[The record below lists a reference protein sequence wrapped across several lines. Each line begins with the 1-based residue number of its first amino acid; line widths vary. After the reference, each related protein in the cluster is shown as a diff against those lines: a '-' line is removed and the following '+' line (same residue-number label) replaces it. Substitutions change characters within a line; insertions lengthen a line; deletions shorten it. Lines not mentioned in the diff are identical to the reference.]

1 VPKDFRLDNLKI
13 VVDCSHGAGYK
24 VAPRVLSELGAEIV
38 PIGCSPNGRNINDG
52 CGSTNPELLKLTV
65 KGVGADLGMALDGDG
80 DRVLMTDHQG
90 GLIDGDQLLFVLA
103 RARQA
108 NGGLD
113 GPVVGT
119 QMTNMGLER
128 ALRQLGIDFRRARVG
143 DRYVLEMLK
152 ETGGQL
158 GGETSGHLLVLDK
171 TTTGDG
177 LISALQVLCV
187 LVESGQSLA
196 ELVHDMPRF
205 PQVLLNVR
213 TGGPIDLDGSGLIR
227 SAVQDAEGRLGES
240 GRVLVR
246 ASGTEPVVRVMVEG
260 EDESQVARLAEE
272 LASRIEQVAAR

>member
-1 VPKDFRLDNLKI
+1 
-13 VVDCSHGAGYK
+13 
-24 VAPRVLSELGAEIV
+24 
-38 PIGCSPNGRNINDG
+38 
-52 CGSTNPELLKLTV
+52 
-65 KGVGADLGMALDGDG
+65 
-80 DRVLMTDHQG
+80 
-90 GLIDGDQLLFVLA
+90 
-103 RARQA
+103 
-108 NGGLD
+108 
-113 GPVVGT
+113 
-119 QMTNMGLER
+119 
-128 ALRQLGIDFRRARVG
+128 
-143 DRYVLEMLK
+143 MLK
-152 ETGGQL
+152 QTGGQL

-213 TGGPIDLDGSGLIR
+213 TGGPIDLDGSGRIR

-260 EDESQVARLAEE
+260 EDKSQVARLAEE